1 MEFETIEYLDEIGF
15 GSDDEVLTDWTDGCG
30 GFQNLDTD
38 FSW

>member
-15 GSDDEVLTDWTDGCG
+15 GSDDEVLTDWTNDYI